1 MKIKHIFITV
11 ILWGGAMSAG
21 CDLLDTKID
30 TMMTP
35 EMLNSDW
42 SKLKNLGY
50 AGYSYI
56 HSGFYAMDGN
66 IAAAMSDEAAYTRS
80 GSLVQLFNQGTW
92 NQYNNPDDVYAEC
105 YKGIRAAH
113 YFLDYS
119 TNYEELLAHNRD
131 IVSDG
136 GYAYRQSVED
146 IEWMRAESH
155 VLLAW
160 YYFELIKRYGGVP
173 LVKSVG
179 SPDSYDIPRS
189 SFDAVVDYAVGEID
203 AVLDDLQEDWKTK
216 DSERDGRFTKGAAMA
231 LKSRILLYAASP
243 RNNPDQDVEKWEKA
257 AAAAHDVIAL
267 GKYSLD
273 TDYRNLFLES
283 NSLTSPEI
291 IMAYRHGA
299 TNELEKANY
308 PVGTPG
314 GNSGVT
320 PSQNLVEAY
329 EYKGEPDPANPYANR
344 DPRLGYSIVVNNSS
358 WNNRTMEIYAG
369 GKDDPTVTNASR
381 TGYYLK
387 KFLLENLDLAQNE
400 TRMHNW
406 IMFRYAEILLN
417 YAEAMN
423 EAYGPDDDNGY
434 GLTARQALNAVRGR
448 SGVGMPEVDASD
460 KVEMQERIMHE
471 RRIEL
476 AFEGHRF
483 WDLLRW
489 KKAELYLNEPLKGV
503 SAQRVGDTFVYT
515 DFEVE
520 KRSFDASKMYYYP
533 IPYSEISKS
542 SNILEQN
549 PNW

>member
-1 MKIKHIFITV
+1 MKIKHIFITA
-11 ILWGGAMSAG
+11 ICWTGAVFTG

-35 EMLNSDW
+35 EMIDSDW

-56 HSGFYAMDGN
+56 HSGFYAIDGN

-80 GSLVQLFNQGTW
+80 NSSVKFFNQGTW
-92 NQYNNPDDVYAEC
+92 NQYNNPDNVYTEC
-105 YKGIRAAH
+105 YKGIRAAN

-119 TNYEELLAHNRD
+119 TNYREQLAHNRD
-131 IVSDG
+131 TLSDG
-136 GYAYRQSVED
+136 GYAYRQSVKD

-155 VLLAW
+155 VLRAW
-160 YYFELIKRYGGVP
+160 YYFELAKRYGGVP
-173 LVKSVG
+173 LVKAVDA
-179 SPDSYDIPRS
+179 PDSYDIPRS
-189 SFDAVVDYAVGEID
+189 TFDQVIDYAVKEID
-203 AVLDDLQEDWKTK
+203 TVLDDLQTDWKTT
-216 DSERDGRFTKGAAMA
+216 DSERDGRFTQGAAMA

-243 RNNPDQDVEKWEKA
+243 RNNPEQEIEKWEKA
-257 AAAAHDVIAL
+257 AEAAHDVIAL
-267 GKYSLD
+267 GKYALD
-273 TDYRNLFLES
+273 PSYRDLFLES

-291 IMAYRHGA
+291 IMSYRSGA
-299 TNELEKANY
+299 TNDLEKANY

-320 PSQNLVEAY
+320 PSQNLVETY
-329 EYKGEPDPANPYANR
+329 EYKGIPDHGNPYANR
-344 DPRLGYSIVVNNSS
+344 DPRLGYSIVVNNSD
-358 WNNRTMEIYAG
+358 WNGRTMEIYSG
-369 GKDDPTVTNASR
+369 GKDDPTAANASR

-387 KFLLENLDLAQNE
+387 KFLLENLNLAQNE

-423 EAYGPDDDNGY
+423 EAYGPDDDNDY
-434 GLTARQALNAVRGR
+434 GMTARQAVNAVRNR
-448 SGVGMPEVDASD
+448 TGVGMPAVIAAD
-460 KVEMQERIMHE
+460 KTEMRNRIMHE

-489 KKAELYLNEPLKGV
+489 MKAGEYLNQPLRGV
-503 SAQRVGDTFVYT
+503 SVLREGDRFHYSGF
-515 DFEVE
+515 DVE
-520 KRSFDASKMYYYP
+520 KRVFDTSKMYFYP
-533 IPYSEISKS
+533 IPYTEISKS
-542 SNILEQN
+542 DNLLEQN

>member
-1 MKIKHIFITV
+1 M
-11 ILWGGAMSAG
+11 LAG

-35 EMLNSDW
+35 EMIDSDW

-56 HSGFYAMDGN
+56 RSGFYAIDGN
-66 IAAAMSDEAAYTRS
+66 IAAAMSDEAACTRS
-80 GSLVQLFNQGTW
+80 SSPVKLFNQGTW
-92 NQYNNPDDVYAEC
+92 NQYNNPDNVYAAC
-105 YKGIRAAH
+105 YKGIRAVN

-119 TNYEELLAHNRD
+119 TNYREQLSHNRD
-131 IVSDG
+131 TLSDG
-136 GYAYRQSVED
+136 GYAYRQSVKD

-155 VLLAW
+155 VLRAW
-160 YYFELIKRYGGVP
+160 YYFELAKRYGGVP
-173 LVKSVG
+173 LVKAVEA
-179 SPDSYDIPRS
+179 PDNYDIPRS
-189 SFDAVVDYAVGEID
+189 TFNEVIEYAVGEID
-203 AVLDDLQEDWKTK
+203 AVLDDLQTDWKTT

-243 RNNPDQDVEKWEKA
+243 RNNPEEDVEKWKRA
-257 AAAAHDVIAL
+257 AEAAYDVIAT
-267 GKYSLD
+267 GKYALD
-273 TDYRNLFLES
+273 SNYRDLFLES
-283 NSLTSPEI
+283 NSLTGSEI
-291 IMAYRHGA
+291 IMSYRSGA
-299 TNELEKANY
+299 INDPEKANY

-329 EYKGEPDPANPYANR
+329 EWKGIPDPANPYANR
-344 DPRLGYSIVVNNSS
+344 DPRLGHSIVVNNSS
-358 WNNRTMEIYAG
+358 WNGRTMEIYAA
-369 GKDDPTVTNASR
+369 GKDDPALANASR

-387 KFLLENLDLAQNE
+387 KFLLENLNLAQNE

-434 GLTARQALNAVRGR
+434 GLTARQAVDAVRGR
-448 SGVGMPEVDASD
+448 TGIDMPGVLAAD
-460 KVEMQERIMHE
+460 KEEMQARIMHE

-489 KKAELYLNEPLKGV
+489 MQAETHLNRPLRGV
-503 SAQRVGDTFVYT
+503 SVQRIGDKFVYS

-520 KRSFDASKMYYYP
+520 KRVFDASKMYYYP
-533 IPYSEISKS
+533 IPFTEISKS
-542 SNILEQN
+542 DNVLNQN